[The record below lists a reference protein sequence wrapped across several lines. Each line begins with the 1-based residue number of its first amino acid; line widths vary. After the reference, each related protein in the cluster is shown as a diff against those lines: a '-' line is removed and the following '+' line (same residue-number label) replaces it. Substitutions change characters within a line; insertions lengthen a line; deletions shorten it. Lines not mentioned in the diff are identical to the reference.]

1 MFDNVEIN
9 IPGGLDFAIP
19 KMIKVKQNFENYK
32 IDDVAKAVK
41 NEISKTEIKA
51 SIVSGSSIAIG
62 VGSRGVANIAIAVKS
77 LVESLKELG
86 AKPFIFPAMGSH
98 GGGTVENQIG
108 LLAGY
113 GVTEEEVGAE
123 VRGTMDTIVPVVLE
137 DGTKV
142 HMDKFASEADGVI
155 LINRVKPHTN
165 FRGEIESG
173 IVKMMTIGMGKI
185 NGASELHG
193 AYPMNTFGKN
203 LPNAAKHLLEKINF
217 LFGVGLVEDA
227 YDNTAIVEAIPAN
240 QLFEKE
246 AELQSKA
253 KQLMGKICFDQIDVL
268 VVDEIGKEISGG
280 GCDPNITGNRNEPGF
295 EKPDV
300 SKLVL
305 LDLTDKTKGNATG
318 FAAADVITK
327 KLFDKI
333 DFPTTYANVV
343 ASSKLEGGKIPIPMS
358 DGDQA
363 VRLALKTLNGID
375 PKNARIV
382 RIKNTLKLAEIYVSE
397 SMMQEVKENS
407 MLESVSS
414 AEEMSFNSSQF

>member
-9 IPGGLDFAIP
+9 IPGGLDFTIP
-19 KMIKVKQNFENYK
+19 KMVKVKQNFEDHK
-32 IDDVAKAVK
+32 IEDVGQAVK
-41 NEISKTEIKA
+41 NEIIKTEIKN

-62 VGSRGVANIAIAVKS
+62 VGSRGVANIAIAVKA
-77 LVESLKELG
+77 LVESLKDLG

-113 GVTEEEVGAE
+113 GVTEENVGAE
-123 VRGTMDTIVPVVLE
+123 VKGTMETVVPVTLE

-142 HMDKFASEADGVI
+142 HMDKYASEADGVI

-227 YDNTAIVEAIPAN
+227 YDSTAIVEAILGKD
-240 QLFEKE
+240 LFEKE
-246 AELQSKA
+246 AKLQSMA
-253 KQLMGKICFDQIDVL
+253 KKLMGKICFDQIDVL
-268 VVDEIGKEISGG
+268 VIDEIGKEISGG

-363 VRLALKTLNGID
+363 VRLALKTLNGIN
-375 PKNARIV
+375 PANARVV

-397 SMMQEVKENS
+397 AMIQEVNENS
-407 MLESVSS
+407 MLEVLSS
-414 AEEMSFNSSQF
+414 AADMSFNNSQF

>member
-1 MFDNVEIN
+1 MFDNLQIN
-9 IPGGLDFAIP
+9 IPGGLDFDIP
-19 KMIKVKQNFENYK
+19 KMVKVKQNFEDHK
-32 IDDVAKAVK
+32 INDVALAVE
-41 NEISKTEIKA
+41 NEIKKPEISQTIKA
-51 SIVSGSSIAIG
+51 GASIAIG
-62 VGSRGVANIAIAVKS
+62 VGSRGVANIDIAVKS
-77 LVESLKELG
+77 LVSSLKELG

-98 GGGTVENQIG
+98 GGGTVENQTA

-113 GVTEEEVGAE
+113 GVTKEKIGAE
-123 VRGTMDTIVPVVLE
+123 IRATMDTVVPVVLD

-142 HMDKFASEADGVI
+142 HMDKFAYEADGVI

-165 FRGEIESG
+165 FRGSIESG

-193 AYPMNTFGKN
+193 SYPMSNFGTA
-203 LPNAAKHLLEKINF
+203 LPNAAKHLLKNINF

-227 YDNTAIVEAIPAN
+227 YDHTAIVEAIPAA
-240 QLFEKE
+240 QLFDKE
-246 AELQSKA
+246 ADLQSMA
-253 KQLMGKICFDQIDVL
+253 KKLMGKICFDQIDVL
-268 VVDEIGKEISGG
+268 VVEEIGKEISGG
-280 GCDPNITGNRNEPGF
+280 GCDPNITGNKNEPGF
-295 EKPDV
+295 EKPNV
-300 SKLVL
+300 SKIVL

-343 ASSKLEGGKIPIPMS
+343 ASSKLEGGKIPIPMK

-375 PKNARIV
+375 PINARVV

-397 SMMQEVKENS
+397 SMLKDVNRNS
-407 MLESVSS
+407 MLEAIS
-414 AEEMSFNSSQF
+414 APAEMSFNSSQF

>member
-1 MFDNVEIN
+1 MFDNVQIN
-9 IPGGLDFAIP
+9 IPGGLDFAVP
-19 KMIKVKQNFENYK
+19 KMVKVKQNFEDHK
-32 IDDVAKAVK
+32 IDDVALAVK
-41 NEISKTEIKA
+41 NEILKPEITQTIKA
-51 SIVSGSSIAIG
+51 GTSIAIG
-62 VGSRGVANIAIAVKS
+62 VGSRGVANIDIAVKS
-77 LVESLKELG
+77 LVSSLKELG
-86 AKPFIFPAMGSH
+86 AVPFIFPAMGSH
-98 GGGTVENQIG
+98 GGGTVENQIA

-113 GVTEEEVGAE
+113 GVTEDKVGAE
-123 VRGTMDTIVPVVLE
+123 VRATMETVVPVVLD

-142 HMDKFASEADGVI
+142 HMDKFAYEADGVI

-165 FRGEIESG
+165 FRGAIESG

-193 AYPMNTFGKN
+193 SYPMSNFGTA
-203 LPNAAKHLLEKINF
+203 LPNAAKHLLKKINF

-227 YDNTAIVEAIPAN
+227 YDHTAIVEAIPSD
-240 QLFEKE
+240 QLFDKE
-246 AELQSKA
+246 ANLQTMA
-253 KQLMGKICFDQIDVL
+253 KKLMGKICFDQIDVL
-268 VVDEIGKEISGG
+268 VIDEIGKEISGG
-280 GCDPNITGNRNEPGF
+280 GCDPNITGNKNEPGF
-295 EKPDV
+295 ENPNV

-343 ASSKLEGGKIPIPMS
+343 ASSKLEGGKIPIPMK
-358 DGDQA
+358 DGDEA

-375 PKNARIV
+375 PINARVV

-397 SMMQEVKENS
+397 SMLNDVNSSS
-407 MLESVSS
+407 MLEAITSP
-414 AEEMSFNSSQF
+414 AEMSFNTSQF

>member
-1 MFDNVEIN
+1 MFDNVQIN
-9 IPGGLDFAIP
+9 IPGGLDFEIP
-19 KMIKVKQNFENYK
+19 KMVKVKQNFEDHK
-32 IDDVAKAVK
+32 IEDVALAIK
-41 NEISKTEIKA
+41 NEINKPEITN
-51 SIVSGSSIAIG
+51 SIKVGASIAIG
-62 VGSRGVANIAIAVKS
+62 VGSRGVANIDIAVKS
-77 LVESLKELG
+77 LVSCLKELG

-98 GGGTVENQIG
+98 GGGTVENQKA

-113 GVTEEEVGAE
+113 GVTEEKVGAE
-123 VRGTMDTIVPVVLE
+123 VRATMETVVPAVLD

-142 HMDKFASEADGVI
+142 HMDKFAYEADGVV

-165 FRGEIESG
+165 FRGSIESG
-173 IVKMMTIGMGKI
+173 VVKMMTIGMGKI

-193 AYPMNTFGKN
+193 AYPMSAFGTA

-217 LFGVGLVEDA
+217 LFGIGLVEDA
-227 YDNTAIVEAIPAN
+227 YDNTAIVEAIPAK
-240 QLFEKE
+240 QIFEKE
-246 AELQSKA
+246 ASLQTMA
-253 KQLMGKICFDQIDVL
+253 KKLMGKICFEQIDVL
-268 VVDEIGKEISGG
+268 VIDEIGKEISGG
-280 GCDPNITGNRNEPGF
+280 GCDPNITGNKNEPGF
-295 EKPDV
+295 EKPHV

-318 FAAADVITK
+318 FSAADVITK

-358 DGDQA
+358 DGDTA

-375 PKNARIV
+375 PVNARVV

-397 SMMQEVKENS
+397 AMLDEVNKDS
-407 MLESVSS
+407 MLETVS
-414 AEEMSFNSSQF
+414 AAADMSYNSSQF

>member
-9 IPGGLDFAIP
+9 IPGGLDFTIP
-19 KMIKVKQNFENYK
+19 KMVKVKQNFEDHK
-32 IDDVAKAVK
+32 IDDVAAAIKR
-41 NEISKTEIKA
+41 EINKQEIKN
-51 SIVSGSSIAIG
+51 SVKSGASIAIG
-62 VGSRGVANIAIAVKS
+62 VGSRGVANIAIAVKA

-86 AKPFIFPAMGSH
+86 ANPFIFPAMGSH
-98 GGGTVENQIG
+98 GGGTVENQVG

-113 GVTEEEVGAE
+113 GVTEENVGAE
-123 VRGTMDTIVPVVLE
+123 VRGTMETVVPVVLE

-165 FRGEIESG
+165 FRGDIESG

-193 AYPMNTFGKN
+193 AYPMSTFGSN
-203 LPNAAKHLLEKINF
+203 LPNAAKHLLDKINF

-227 YDNTAIVEAIPAN
+227 YDSTAIVEAIPASE
-240 QLFEKE
+240 LFEKE
-246 AELQSKA
+246 AILQSKA

-280 GCDPNITGNRNEPGF
+280 GCDPNITGNKNEPGF

-343 ASSKLEGGKIPIPMS
+343 ASSKLEGGKIPIPMI

-397 SMMQEVKENS
+397 AMMKEVHDNS
-407 MLESVSS
+407 MLEAISS

>member
-9 IPGGLDFAIP
+9 IPGGLDFTIP
-19 KMIKVKQNFENYK
+19 KMVKVKQNFEDHK
-32 IDDVAKAVK
+32 IEDVGQAVK
-41 NEISKTEIKA
+41 NEIIKTEIKN

-62 VGSRGVANIAIAVKS
+62 VGSRGVANIAIAVKA
-77 LVESLKELG
+77 LVESLKDLG

-113 GVTEEEVGAE
+113 GVTEENVGAE
-123 VRGTMDTIVPVVLE
+123 VKGTMETVVPVTLE

-142 HMDKFASEADGVI
+142 HMDKYASEADGVI

-203 LPNAAKHLLEKINF
+203 LPSAAKHLLEKINF

-227 YDNTAIVEAIPAN
+227 YDSTAIVEAILGKD
-240 QLFEKE
+240 LFEKE
-246 AELQSKA
+246 AKLQSMA
-253 KQLMGKICFDQIDVL
+253 KKLMGKICFDQIDVL
-268 VVDEIGKEISGG
+268 VIDEIGKEISGG

-363 VRLALKTLNGID
+363 VRLALKTLNGIN
-375 PKNARIV
+375 PANARVV

-397 SMMQEVKENS
+397 AMIQEVNENS
-407 MLESVSS
+407 MLEVLSS
-414 AEEMSFNSSQF
+414 AADMSFNNPQF

>member
-1 MFDNVEIN
+1 MFDNLQIN
-9 IPGGLDFAIP
+9 IPGGLDFDIP
-19 KMIKVKQNFENYK
+19 KMIKVKQNFEDHK
-32 IDDVAKAVK
+32 IEDVALAVK
-41 NEISKTEIKA
+41 NEILKPEITQTIKA
-51 SIVSGSSIAIG
+51 GASIAIG
-62 VGSRGVANIAIAVKS
+62 VGSRGVANIDIAVKS
-77 LVESLKELG
+77 LVTSLKELG
-86 AKPFIFPAMGSH
+86 AVPFIFPAMGSH
-98 GGGTVENQIG
+98 GGGTVENQKA

-113 GVTEEEVGAE
+113 GVTEDKVGAE
-123 VRGTMDTIVPVVLE
+123 VRATMETVVPVVLE

-142 HMDKFASEADGVI
+142 HMDKFAYEADGVI

-165 FRGEIESG
+165 FRGAIESG

-193 AYPMNTFGKN
+193 SYPMSNFGTA

-227 YDNTAIVEAIPAN
+227 YDHTAIVEAIPAN
-240 QLFEKE
+240 QLFDKE
-246 AELQSKA
+246 ANLQAMA
-253 KQLMGKICFDQIDVL
+253 KKLMGKICFDQIDVL
-268 VVDEIGKEISGG
+268 VIDEIGKEISGG
-280 GCDPNITGNRNEPGF
+280 GCDPNITGNKNEPGF
-295 EKPDV
+295 EKPNV
-300 SKLVL
+300 SKIVL

-343 ASSKLEGGKIPIPMS
+343 ASSKLEGGKIPIPMK

-375 PKNARIV
+375 PIKARVV

-397 SMMQEVKENS
+397 AMLKDVDENS
-407 MLESVSS
+407 MLEAITAPS
-414 AEEMSFNSSQF
+414 EMSFNSSQF

>member
-19 KMIKVKQNFENYK
+19 KMIKVKQNFENHK
-32 IDDVAKAVK
+32 IDDLAKAVK

>member
-1 MFDNVEIN
+1 MFDNVQIN
-9 IPGGLDFAIP
+9 IPGGLDFAVP
-19 KMIKVKQNFENYK
+19 KMVKVKQNFEDHK
-32 IDDVAKAVK
+32 IDDVALAVK
-41 NEISKTEIKA
+41 NEILKPEITQTIKA
-51 SIVSGSSIAIG
+51 GTSIAIG
-62 VGSRGVANIAIAVKS
+62 VGSRGVANIDIAVKS
-77 LVESLKELG
+77 LVSSLRELG
-86 AKPFIFPAMGSH
+86 AVPFIFPAMGSH
-98 GGGTVENQIG
+98 GGGTVENQIA

-113 GVTEEEVGAE
+113 GVTEDKVGAE
-123 VRGTMDTIVPVVLE
+123 VRATMETVVPVVLD

-142 HMDKFASEADGVI
+142 HMDKFAYEADGVI

-165 FRGEIESG
+165 FRGAIESG

-193 AYPMNTFGKN
+193 SYPMSNFGTA
-203 LPNAAKHLLEKINF
+203 LPNAAKHLLKKINF

-227 YDNTAIVEAIPAN
+227 YDHTAIVEAIPSD
-240 QLFEKE
+240 QLFDKE
-246 AELQSKA
+246 ANLQSMA
-253 KQLMGKICFDQIDVL
+253 KKLMGKICFDQIDVL
-268 VVDEIGKEISGG
+268 VIDEIGKEISGG
-280 GCDPNITGNRNEPGF
+280 GCDPNITGNKNEPGF
-295 EKPDV
+295 ENPNV

-343 ASSKLEGGKIPIPMS
+343 ASSKLEGGKIPIPMK
-358 DGDQA
+358 DGDEA

-375 PKNARIV
+375 PINARVV

-397 SMMQEVKENS
+397 SMLHEVDSNS
-407 MLESVSS
+407 MLEAITSP
-414 AEEMSFNSSQF
+414 AEMSFNSSQF

>member
-1 MFDNVEIN
+1 MFDNLQIN
-9 IPGGLDFAIP
+9 IPGGLDFDIP
-19 KMIKVKQNFENYK
+19 KMVKVKQNFEDHK
-32 IDDVAKAVK
+32 INDVALAVE
-41 NEISKTEIKA
+41 NEIKKPEISQTIKA
-51 SIVSGSSIAIG
+51 GASIAIG
-62 VGSRGVANIAIAVKS
+62 VGSRGVANIDIAVKS
-77 LVESLKELG
+77 LVSSLKELG

-98 GGGTVENQIG
+98 GGGTVENQTA

-113 GVTEEEVGAE
+113 GVTKEKIGAE
-123 VRGTMDTIVPVVLE
+123 IRATMDTVVPVVLD

-142 HMDKFASEADGVI
+142 HMDKFAYEADGVI

-165 FRGEIESG
+165 FRGSIESG

-193 AYPMNTFGKN
+193 SYPMSNFGTA
-203 LPNAAKHLLEKINF
+203 LPNAAKHLLKYINF

-227 YDNTAIVEAIPAN
+227 YDHTAIVEAIPAA
-240 QLFEKE
+240 QLFDKE
-246 AELQSKA
+246 ADLQSMA
-253 KQLMGKICFDQIDVL
+253 KKLMGKICFDQIDVL
-268 VVDEIGKEISGG
+268 VVEEIGKEISGG
-280 GCDPNITGNRNEPGF
+280 GCDPNITGNKNEPGF
-295 EKPDV
+295 EKPNV
-300 SKLVL
+300 SKIVL

-343 ASSKLEGGKIPIPMS
+343 ASSKLEGGKIPIPMK

-375 PKNARIV
+375 PINARVV

-397 SMMQEVKENS
+397 SMLKDVNRNS
-407 MLESVSS
+407 MLEAIS
-414 AEEMSFNSSQF
+414 APAEMSFNSSQF

>member
-1 MFDNVEIN
+1 MFDNVQIN
-9 IPGGLDFAIP
+9 IPGGLDFAVP
-19 KMIKVKQNFENYK
+19 KMVKVKQNFEDHK
-32 IDDVAKAVK
+32 IDDVALAVK
-41 NEISKTEIKA
+41 NEILKPEITQTIKA
-51 SIVSGSSIAIG
+51 GTSIAIG
-62 VGSRGVANIAIAVKS
+62 VGSRGVANIDIAVKS
-77 LVESLKELG
+77 LVSSLKELG
-86 AKPFIFPAMGSH
+86 AVPFIFPAMGSH
-98 GGGTVENQIG
+98 GGGTVENQIA

-113 GVTEEEVGAE
+113 GVTEDKVGAE
-123 VRGTMDTIVPVVLE
+123 VRATMETVVPVVLD

-142 HMDKFASEADGVI
+142 HMDKFAYEADGVI

-165 FRGEIESG
+165 FRGAIESG

-193 AYPMNTFGKN
+193 SYPMSNFGTAF
-203 LPNAAKHLLEKINF
+203 PNAAKHLLKKINF

-227 YDNTAIVEAIPAN
+227 YDHTAIVEAIPSD
-240 QLFEKE
+240 QLFDKE
-246 AELQSKA
+246 ANLQSMA
-253 KQLMGKICFDQIDVL
+253 KKLMGKICFDQIDVL
-268 VVDEIGKEISGG
+268 VIDEIGKEISGG
-280 GCDPNITGNRNEPGF
+280 GCDPNITGNKNEPGF
-295 EKPDV
+295 ENPNV

-343 ASSKLEGGKIPIPMS
+343 ASSKLEGGKIPIPMK
-358 DGDQA
+358 DGDEA

-375 PKNARIV
+375 PINARVV

-397 SMMQEVKENS
+397 SMLHEVDSNS
-407 MLESVSS
+407 MLEAITSP
-414 AEEMSFNSSQF
+414 AEMSFNTSQF

>member
-1 MFDNVEIN
+1 MFDNLQIN

-19 KMIKVKQNFENYK
+19 KMIKVKQNFEDHK
-32 IDDVAKAVK
+32 IEDVALAVK
-41 NEISKTEIKA
+41 NEILKPEITQTIK
-51 SIVSGSSIAIG
+51 SGASIAIG
-62 VGSRGVANIAIAVKS
+62 VGSRGVANIDIAVKS
-77 LVESLKELG
+77 LVTSLKELG
-86 AKPFIFPAMGSH
+86 AVPFIFPAMGSH
-98 GGGTVENQIG
+98 GGGTVENQTA

-113 GVTEEEVGAE
+113 GVTEDKVGAE
-123 VRGTMDTIVPVVLE
+123 VRATMETIVPIVLE

-142 HMDKFASEADGVI
+142 HMDKFAYEADGVI

-165 FRGEIESG
+165 FRGAIESG

-193 AYPMNTFGKN
+193 TYPMSNFGSA

-227 YDNTAIVEAIPAN
+227 YDHTAIVEAIRSD
-240 QLFEKE
+240 QLFDKE
-246 AELQSKA
+246 ANLQAIA
-253 KQLMGKICFDQIDVL
+253 KKLMGKICFDQIDVL
-268 VVDEIGKEISGG
+268 VIDEIGKEISGG
-280 GCDPNITGNRNEPGF
+280 GCDPNITGNKNEPGF
-295 EKPDV
+295 EKPNV
-300 SKLVL
+300 SKIVL

-343 ASSKLEGGKIPIPMS
+343 ASSKLEGGKIPIPMK

-375 PKNARIV
+375 PMNARVV

-397 SMMQEVKENS
+397 SMLKDVDANS
-407 MLESVSS
+407 MLEAITSP
-414 AEEMSFNSSQF
+414 ADMSFNSSQF

>member
-1 MFDNVEIN
+1 MFDNVQIN
-9 IPGGLDFAIP
+9 IPGGLDFAVP
-19 KMIKVKQNFENYK
+19 KMVKVKQNFEDHK
-32 IDDVAKAVK
+32 IDDVALAVK
-41 NEISKTEIKA
+41 NEILKPEITQTIKA
-51 SIVSGSSIAIG
+51 GTSIAIG
-62 VGSRGVANIAIAVKS
+62 VGSRGVANIDIAVKS
-77 LVESLKELG
+77 LVSSLKELG
-86 AKPFIFPAMGSH
+86 AVPFIFPAMGSH
-98 GGGTVENQIG
+98 GGGTVENQIA

-113 GVTEEEVGAE
+113 GVTEDKVGAE
-123 VRGTMDTIVPVVLE
+123 VRATMETVVPVVLD

-142 HMDKFASEADGVI
+142 HMDKFAYEADGVI

-165 FRGEIESG
+165 FRGSIESG

-193 AYPMNTFGKN
+193 SYPMSNFGTA
-203 LPNAAKHLLEKINF
+203 LPNAAKHLLKKINF

-227 YDNTAIVEAIPAN
+227 YDHTAIVEAIPSD
-240 QLFEKE
+240 QLFDKE
-246 AELQSKA
+246 ANLQSMA
-253 KQLMGKICFDQIDVL
+253 KKLMGKICFDQIDVL
-268 VVDEIGKEISGG
+268 VIDEIGKEISGG
-280 GCDPNITGNRNEPGF
+280 GCDPNITGNKNEPGF
-295 EKPDV
+295 ENPNV

-343 ASSKLEGGKIPIPMS
+343 ASSKLEGGKIPIPMK
-358 DGDQA
+358 DGDEA

-375 PKNARIV
+375 PINARVV

-397 SMMQEVKENS
+397 SMLHEVDSNS
-407 MLESVSS
+407 MLEAITSP
-414 AEEMSFNSSQF
+414 AEMSFNSSQF

>member
-1 MFDNVEIN
+1 MFDNLQIN
-9 IPGGLDFAIP
+9 IPGGLDFDIP
-19 KMIKVKQNFENYK
+19 KMIKVKQNFENHK
-32 IDDVAKAVK
+32 IEDVALAVK
-41 NEISKTEIKA
+41 NEILKPEITQTIK
-51 SIVSGSSIAIG
+51 SGASIAIG
-62 VGSRGVANIAIAVKS
+62 VGSRGVANIDIAVKS
-77 LVESLKELG
+77 LVTSLKELG
-86 AKPFIFPAMGSH
+86 AAPFIFPAMGSH
-98 GGGTVENQIG
+98 GGGTVENQTA

-113 GVTEEEVGAE
+113 GVTEDKVGAE
-123 VRGTMDTIVPVVLE
+123 VRATMETVVPIVLE

-142 HMDKFASEADGVI
+142 HMDKFAYEADGVI

-165 FRGEIESG
+165 FRGAIESG

-193 AYPMNTFGKN
+193 TYPMSNFGSA

-227 YDNTAIVEAIPAN
+227 YDHTAIVEAIPSD
-240 QLFEKE
+240 QLFDKE
-246 AELQSKA
+246 ANLQAMA
-253 KQLMGKICFDQIDVL
+253 KKLMGKICFDQIDVL
-268 VVDEIGKEISGG
+268 VIDEIGKEISGG
-280 GCDPNITGNRNEPGF
+280 GCDPNITGNKNEPGF
-295 EKPDV
+295 EKPNV
-300 SKLVL
+300 SKIVL

-343 ASSKLEGGKIPIPMS
+343 ASSKLEGGKIPIPMK

-375 PKNARIV
+375 PMNARVV

-397 SMMQEVKENS
+397 SMLKDVDANS
-407 MLESVSS
+407 MLEAITSP
-414 AEEMSFNSSQF
+414 ADMSFNSSQF

>member
-9 IPGGLDFAIP
+9 IPGGLDFTIP
-19 KMIKVKQNFENYK
+19 KMVKVKQNFEDHK
-32 IDDVAKAVK
+32 IEDVGQAVK
-41 NEISKTEIKA
+41 NEIIKTEIKN

-62 VGSRGVANIAIAVKS
+62 VGSRGVANIAIAVKA
-77 LVESLKELG
+77 LVECLKDLG

-113 GVTEEEVGAE
+113 GVTEEKVGAE
-123 VRGTMDTIVPVVLE
+123 VRATMETVVPVILE

-142 HMDKFASEADGVI
+142 HMDKYASDADGVI

-227 YDNTAIVEAIPAN
+227 YDSTAIVEAILGKD
-240 QLFEKE
+240 LFEKE
-246 AELQSKA
+246 AKLQSMA
-253 KQLMGKICFDQIDVL
+253 KKLMGKICFDQIDVL
-268 VVDEIGKEISGG
+268 VIDEIGKEISGG

-375 PKNARIV
+375 PVNARVV

-397 SMMQEVKENS
+397 AMIQEVNENS
-407 MLESVSS
+407 MLEVVSS
-414 AEEMSFNSSQF
+414 AADMSFNNSQF

>member
-9 IPGGLDFAIP
+9 IPGGLDFTIP
-19 KMIKVKQNFENYK
+19 KMVKVKQNFEDHK
-32 IDDVAKAVK
+32 IEDVGQAVK
-41 NEISKTEIKA
+41 NEINKTEIKN

-62 VGSRGVANIAIAVKS
+62 VGSRGVANIAIAVKA
-77 LVESLKELG
+77 LVECLKDLG

-113 GVTEEEVGAE
+113 GVTEEKVGAE
-123 VRGTMDTIVPVVLE
+123 VRATMETVVPVILE

-142 HMDKFASEADGVI
+142 HMDKYASDADGVI

-227 YDNTAIVEAIPAN
+227 YDSTAIVEAILAKD
-240 QLFEKE
+240 LFEKE
-246 AELQSKA
+246 AKLQSMA
-253 KQLMGKICFDQIDVL
+253 KKLMGKICFDQIDVL
-268 VVDEIGKEISGG
+268 VIDEIGKEISGG

-375 PKNARIV
+375 PVNARVV

-397 SMMQEVKENS
+397 AMIQEVNENS
-407 MLESVSS
+407 MLEVVSS
-414 AEEMSFNSSQF
+414 AADMSFNNSQF